1 MSMNREERITH
12 DKLLAL
18 GFKKVMNTECYYL
31 GVNDF
36 VSCWKED
43 DDFYWL
49 KIRIIVPNKPSSS
62 YDALLRFKYV
72 YELQKAF
79 DLYKVINKQD

>member
-1 MSMNREERITH
+1 MNREERITH

-31 GVNDF
+31 DVNDF

-43 DDFYWL
+43 DDFYWFDDFTFNKDIMDCEIL
-49 KIRIIVPNKPSSS
+49 GFSTLREIEIPIINIK
-62 YDALLRFKYV
+62 
-72 YELQKAF
+72 
-79 DLYKVINKQD
+79 